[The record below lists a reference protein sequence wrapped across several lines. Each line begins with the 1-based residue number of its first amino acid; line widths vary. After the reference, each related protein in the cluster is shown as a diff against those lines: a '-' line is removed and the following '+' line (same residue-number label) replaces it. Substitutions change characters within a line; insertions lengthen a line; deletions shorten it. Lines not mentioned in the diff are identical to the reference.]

1 VISLALAL
9 ALATTPPCDDPRIGA
24 LEEHQW
30 ATACALIA
38 KPAPARQPD
47 LNALKSI
54 FDREGF
60 EQARQRNSGAL
71 AAFLAQARAWL
82 ERLFATSGA
91 ETYSNLTRIGVLGL
105 ALIVGITIVAR
116 VIGRRRVLPPRAADT
131 KVATSLKLDEPAVH
145 RQRAAALVESDPRAA
160 VREGWLA
167 VLSSLEQHRYAR
179 PDRVKTNRELVAEL
193 PTRGAPG
200 ELVNRVTALVTWFD
214 RTFYS
219 LDEVATAQARQFLA
233 DVDRVLT

>member
-9 ALATTPPCDDPRIGA
+9 VLFATPPCDDPRISA

-30 ATACALIA
+30 AAACELLA
-38 KPAPARQPD
+38 KPAPNGQQNLD
-47 LNALKSI
+47 ALKSI
-54 FDREGF
+54 FEREGF

-71 AAFLAQARAWL
+71 AAFLAQVRAWL

-91 ETYSNLTRIGVLGL
+91 ETYSNLTRIGVLAL

-116 VIGRRRVLPPRAADT
+116 VIRRQRARPAPES
-131 KVATSLKLDEPAVH
+131 KAKLATSLQLDEPAVH
-145 RQRAAALVESDPRAA
+145 RQRATALIEADPRAA
-160 VREGWLA
+160 IREGWLA

-193 PTRGAPG
+193 PTRGAPS
-200 ELVNRVTALVTWFD
+200 ELVASVSQLVTWFD

-219 LDEVATAQARQFLA
+219 LDPVASEQARQFLA

>member
-1 VISLALAL
+1 MISLALAL
-9 ALATTPPCDDPRIGA
+9 VLAATPPCDDPRIGA

-30 ATACALIA
+30 AAACELIA
-38 KPAPARQPD
+38 KPAPTRQPD

-91 ETYSNLTRIGVLGL
+91 ETYSNLTRIGVLVL

-116 VIGRRRVLPPRAADT
+116 VIGRRRVLAPRVDEPKA
-131 KVATSLKLDEPAVH
+131 ATSLQLEVPAVH
-145 RQRAAALVESDPRAA
+145 RQRAAALIEADPRAA
-160 VREGWLA
+160 IREGWLA

-193 PTRGAPG
+193 PGRGAPSD
-200 ELVNRVTALVTWFD
+200 LVSRVTELVTWFD

-219 LDEVATAQARQFLA
+219 LDEVAAAQARQFLA